1 MKPLDRFRMVGII
14 VALAA
19 TLALAGCSAVKLGY
33 ATLPQVAFWWLDGY
47 ADFSDEQRV
56 QVRAELARLQAWHR
70 RHELPRLAELL
81 GDLEGWLPGEIS
93 PTQACGFVRSLEARA
108 DATAEVAEPAVV
120 ALAAS
125 LDAQQLRHVEHKFRS
140 RNESFRQES
149 VDPAP
154 SERQQKRFEQL
165 LDRFEMLYGRLDA
178 PQRAVLREGIARS
191 TYDPAR
197 LLAVRQRR
205 QQDLLQVLRRVT
217 APEAGPELA
226 RNELRGWL
234 ERARHAPDPQ
244 DRAWQDGLLQ
254 EGCALFS
261 AVHASTT
268 PAQREEAVRR
278 LRGWQRDLRELAQAR

>member
-1 MKPLDRFRMVGII
+1 MKLDRFRMVGII
-14 VALAA
+14 LALAA
-19 TLALAGCSAVKLGY
+19 TLALAACSALKLGY
-33 ATLPQVAFWWLDGY
+33 ATLPELAYWWLDGF

-70 RHELPRLAELL
+70 RNELPRLAALL
-81 GDLEGWLPGEIS
+81 GELEERIPGEIT
-93 PTQACGFVRSLEARA
+93 PREACGFVRQLEARA

-120 ALAAS
+120 AIAAS
-125 LDAQQLRHVEHKFRS
+125 LDAQQLRHVERKFRS
-140 RNESFRQES
+140 RNESFRKES
-149 VDPAP
+149 VDPAAP
-154 SERQQKRFEQL
+154 ERLQKRLDQL
-165 LDRFEMLYGRLDA
+165 LDRFEMLYGRLED

-191 TYDPAR
+191 IYDPER
-197 LLAVRQRR
+197 LLALRQRR

-226 RNELRGWL
+226 RAELRGWL
-234 ERARHAPDPQ
+234 ERARRAPDPE
-244 DRAWQDGLLQ
+244 DRAWQEGLLR

-268 PAQREEAVRR
+268 PAQREEAARR